1 MYIKTNSAQYPCAGY
16 QCGPVSVSFVL
27 PDSVPETLGETVELW
42 AEDGFLMASQRV
54 ADCLRWEVSGNCL
67 ILTNAPE
74 TPTAPEPEPAPPTEL
89 EQLRADVDYLSAMT
103 GVMLV

>member
-1 MYIKTNSAQYPCAGY
+1 MYIRTKEESYPCQSYRAGADA
-16 QCGPVSVSFVL
+16 SIFVL
-27 PDSVPETLGETVELW
+27 KKDTPEELGDTVELW

-54 ADCLRWEVSGNCL
+54 ADWLRWEVSGNCL

-103 GVMLV
+103 GVTL